1 MKNYTLLAALCAALA
16 FGCNEASLTPVEEP
30 EDPAREP
37 VVLLEDVARVLARI
51 PLEGEQLDE
60 VYDATH
66 ASSVNG
72 YDEEYR
78 MQELFSDPGSGVG
91 GGEPTKAEGYRK
103 PLRELIREAAL
114 ATKAS
119 GGLEDP
125 DAWLEALS
133 ASDVQIYW
141 PFSERWNGDSFPVI
155 TFDPGGDAPQNEGYA
170 VGPDGKVTKV
180 LVTEEMAREQ
190 PVWVVNRNSDADYK
204 TLEMLRREDP
214 SWGQGGGDILV
225 TKASSSDNRSL
236 ILRSF
241 KARRQFDSW
250 FSGASEFW
258 VKLGSI
264 EDFRASTEGELR
276 LYEPTITDFIV
287 VVRRG
292 QVGEFVP
299 FNAVL
304 VSGWSHMFESCALMI
319 IEDDGG
325 TQTSWKCSATVKYES
340 KAYGFDIDL
349 PLRSRDD
356 IVWRGNLTRTFVE
369 KNSGHTVSL
378 GDVQLVL
385 ELI

>member
-1 MKNYTLLAALCAALA
+1 MKKYTLLAALCAALA
-16 FGCNEASLTPVEEP
+16 FGCNKAHLSPVEEP
-30 EDPAREP
+30 EDPVKGP
-37 VVLLEDVARVLARI
+37 VVLLEDVARILARV

-91 GGEPTKAEGYRK
+91 GGESTKAEGYRK

-119 GGLEDP
+119 EGLEDP

-133 ASDVQIYW
+133 ASDIQIYW
-141 PFSERWNGDSFPVI
+141 PFSEKWNGDAFPVI

-225 TKASSSDNRSL
+225 TKSSASDSQSL
-236 ILRSF
+236 VLRSF

-258 VKLGSI
+258 VKIGSI
-264 EDFRASTEGELR
+264 EDFKASTEGELR

-287 VVRRG
+287 VIRRG
-292 QVGEFVP
+292 HVGEFVP

-304 VSGWSHMFESCALMI
+304 VSSWGEQLVSAALMI

-349 PLRSRDD
+349 PLHTRDD
-356 IVWRGNLTRTFVE
+356 IVWRGNLTRTFIE
-369 KNSGHTVSL
+369 KNSGHTISL
-378 GDVQLVL
+378 GDAQLVL